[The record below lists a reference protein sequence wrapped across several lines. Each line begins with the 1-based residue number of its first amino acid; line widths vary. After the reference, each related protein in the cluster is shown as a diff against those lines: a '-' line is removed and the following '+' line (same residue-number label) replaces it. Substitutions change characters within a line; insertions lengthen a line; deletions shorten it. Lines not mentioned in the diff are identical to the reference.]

1 MNVTGIETM
10 TAAPS
15 KKMRWLQWAALAILL
30 VVGFGVRML
39 ALTNPPL
46 DFNPVR
52 QLRSAL
58 IARAVYY
65 DLNPKIDPQTRQL
78 ADSMATLESYEPPV
92 IEEIVGLTYTL
103 TGQEQVWIGRI
114 FSSLCW
120 LIGGLALFAI
130 ARRYTSFWPGWFG
143 LAFYLFL
150 PFGIVASRAFQPD
163 PWMVM
168 WILLT
173 TWTALRWSE
182 KPTWKR
188 GLLAAVFAGITILVK
203 VTAGFF
209 VAGVL
214 ILLCLDVFGIKRMLR
229 TPKVWVMA
237 GLALAPAVFY
247 YLVLH
252 GKDAA
257 AYATYNTLDMIG
269 MTMTS
274 KFYVEWLGMINLIV
288 GQGAI
293 VAALIGVLL
302 AKSKLR
308 LALVGLWAGY
318 VLYGLFWP
326 FQYTTHDYYHLSL
339 VPLVGLSL
347 APLAGVILQK
357 LGEQKRLWQIA
368 GVLVMVSALGY
379 LFWVG
384 RSEVVARDYSSEPA
398 AWQKM
403 GQAIPQDA
411 SFVALV
417 SDYGF
422 RLSYYGMRKAADYWP
437 ARNDLS
443 MAQQRGDPAL
453 DVQAAFQNII
463 KGKNYFLVAA
473 LDDFYAQTDLKKILT
488 EHYPVFKQGD
498 GYILFDLQHPF
509 SAP

>member
-1 MNVTGIETM
+1 MNVTGIEHT

-15 KKMRWLQWAALAILL
+15 TKMSWLQWAALVILL
-30 VVGFGVRML
+30 LAGLGVRL
-39 ALTNPPL
+39 LNLYNPPL

-58 IARAVYY
+58 IARAVFY
-65 DLNPKIDPQTRQL
+65 DLDPKIDPQTRHL
-78 ADSMATLESYEPPV
+78 ADSMASLESYEPPI

-103 TGQEQVWIGRI
+103 IGQEQVWVGRI

-130 ARRYTSFWPGWFG
+130 GRRYTTFWPAWLGM
-143 LAFYLFL
+143 AFFL
-150 PFGIVASRAFQPD
+150 WQPFGVVASRAFQPD

-173 TWTALRWSE
+173 TWMALRWSE
-182 KPTWKR
+182 APTWKNS
-188 GLLAAVFAGITILVK
+188 LLTAAFAGITILVK

-209 VAGVL
+209 VGGVL
-214 ILLCLDVFGIKRMLR
+214 VLLCLDQLGIKRLLR
-229 TPKVWVMA
+229 TPKMWAML
-237 GLALAPAVFY
+237 GLTLAPAVVY

-257 AYATYNTLDMIG
+257 AYATYNTLDLIG
-269 MTMTS
+269 MTVTS
-274 KFYVEWLGMINLIV
+274 KFYVEWLGMINQLV
-288 GQGAI
+288 GLGAL

-308 LALVGLWAGY
+308 LALVGLWIGY

-347 APLAGVILQK
+347 VPLGALILQK

-368 GVLVMVSALGY
+368 GVVVLAGALGY

-384 RSEVVARDYSSEPA
+384 RSQVVARDYSGEPA

-403 GQAIPQDA
+403 GAAIPQSA

-422 RLSYYGMRKAADYWP
+422 RLSYYGMRKPADYWP

-443 MAQQRGDPAL
+443 MAQQRGAPAL
-453 DVQAAFQNII
+453 NVQTYFQNII

-473 LDDFYAQTDLKKILT
+473 LDDFDAQTTLKQILT
-488 EHYPVFKQGD
+488 EHYPVARQGD
-498 GYILFDLQHPF
+498 GYILFDLQHPI

>member
-1 MNVTGIETM
+1 M
-10 TAAPS
+10 
-15 KKMRWLQWAALAILL
+15 KWLQWAALVILL
-30 VVGFGVRML
+30 VAGFAVRML
-39 ALTNPPL
+39 NLYDPPL

-65 DLNPKIDPQTRQL
+65 DLNPKIDPQTRHL

-92 IEEIVGLTYTL
+92 IEEIVGLTYYI
-103 TGQEQVWIGRI
+103 TGGEQVWIGRI

-120 LIGGLALFAI
+120 LIGGLALFAM
-130 ARRYTSFWPGWFG
+130 ARRYTSFWPGWLG

-150 PFGIVASRAFQPD
+150 PFGVVASRAFQPD

-173 TWTALRWSE
+173 TWVALRWSE
-182 KPTWKR
+182 KPTWKN
-188 GLLAAVFAGITILVK
+188 GLLAAALAGITILIK

-214 ILLCLDVFGIKRMLR
+214 VILCLDVLGIKRLFR

-237 GLALAPAVFY
+237 GMALVPAVFY

-257 AYATYNTLDMIG
+257 AYATYNTLDLIG
-269 MTMTS
+269 MTLTS
-274 KFYVEWLGMINLIV
+274 KFYVEWLGMINQLV
-288 GQGAI
+288 GLGAL
-293 VAALIGVLL
+293 VAALTGVLL
-302 AKSKLR
+302 AKNRLR
-308 LALVGLWAGY
+308 LALVGLWVGY

-347 APLAGVILQK
+347 APLGAVVLQK

-368 GVLVMVSALGY
+368 GVLVIAGALGY

-384 RSEVVARDYSSEPA
+384 RSEVVASNYSGEIAP
-398 AWQKM
+398 WQNM

-411 SFVALV
+411 SFVVLV

-422 RLSYYGMRKAADYWP
+422 RLSYYGMRKPADYWP

-443 MAQQRGDPAL
+443 MAQQRGDPAMNVL
-453 DVQAAFQNII
+453 AYFKNII
-463 KGKNYFLVAA
+463 KNRNYFLVAA
-473 LDDFYAQTDLKKILT
+473 LDDFDAQTELKKILT
-488 EHYPVFKQGD
+488 EHYPVYQQGD
-498 GYILFDLQHPF
+498 GYILFDLQHPI

>member
-1 MNVTGIETM
+1 MNVTGSDNG

-15 KKMRWLQWAALAILL
+15 RKIKWLQWAALVILVL
-30 VVGFGVRML
+30 VGFGVRML
-39 ALTNPPL
+39 NLYDPPL

-65 DLNPKIDPQTRQL
+65 DLDPKIDPQTRHL

-92 IEEIVGLTYTL
+92 IEQIVGLTYYL
-103 TGQEQVWIGRI
+103 TGAERVWVGRI
-114 FSSLCW
+114 FSCLCW
-120 LIGGLALFAI
+120 LIGGLALFGI
-130 ARRYTSFWPGWFG
+130 ARRYTSFWSAWVG
-143 LAFYLFL
+143 LAFYLGL

-173 TWTALRWSE
+173 TWMALRWSE
-182 KPTWKR
+182 KPGWKNS
-188 GLLAAVFAGITILVK
+188 LLTAIFAGITILVK

-209 VAGVL
+209 VGGVL
-214 ILLCLDVFGIKRMLR
+214 VLLCLDTLGIKRLLR
-229 TPKVWVMA
+229 MPKVWVMV
-237 GLALAPAVFY
+237 GLTLAPAVIY

-257 AYATYNTLDMIG
+257 SYVSYNTLDLIG
-269 MTMTS
+269 MTLTS
-274 KFYVEWLGMINLIV
+274 KFYAEWLGMINLLV
-288 GQGAI
+288 GLGAF
-293 VAALIGVLL
+293 VAALMGVLL
-302 AKSKLR
+302 AKNRLR
-308 LALVGLWAGY
+308 LALIGLWAGY
-318 VLYGLFWP
+318 VLFGLFWP

-347 APLAGVILQK
+347 TPLIGFVLQK

-368 GVLVMVSALGY
+368 GIVLIGCALGY
-379 LFWVG
+379 QFWVG
-384 RSEVVARDYSSEPA
+384 RSEVVAQNYNGEPA

-403 GQAIPQDA
+403 GEAIPQNA

-422 RLSYYGMRKAADYWP
+422 RLSYYGMRRAADYWP

-443 MAQQRGDPAL
+443 MAQQRGSPAL
-453 DVQAAFQNII
+453 DVQAAFQDII
-463 KGKNYFLVAA
+463 KGRNYFLVAA
-473 LDDFYAQTDLKKILT
+473 LDDFDAQTELKKILT
-488 EHYPVFKQGD
+488 EHYPVYKQGD
-498 GYILFDLQHPF
+498 GYLLFDLQHPITT
-509 SAP
+509 P